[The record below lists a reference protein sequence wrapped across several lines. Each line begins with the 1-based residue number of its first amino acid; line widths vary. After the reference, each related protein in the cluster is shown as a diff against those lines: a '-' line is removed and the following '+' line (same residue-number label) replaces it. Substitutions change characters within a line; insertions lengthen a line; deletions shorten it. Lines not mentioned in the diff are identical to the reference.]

1 MMRDKWKNNPYK
13 NEILKQFKKIELNY
27 CESFSLSQIILSQ
40 RQYFAVF
47 LVLVVKILYNKYTN
61 IIIESWD

>member
-61 IIIESWD
+61 IIMESWD

>member
-27 CESFSLSQIILSQ
+27 CESFSLNQIILSQ
-40 RQYFAVF
+40 WQYFAVF

-61 IIIESWD
+61 IIMESWD